1 MVMPFAFALWLT
13 AVTAPHADTCPV
25 IAEAPKSKG
34 YVWRVL
40 VSLNQLLNAA
50 TGGEPDETLSSRWGR
65 TRGRKRFARF
75 ACWLLDKLKPC
86 HCATAIERGPDGKPL
101 AHQLHP

>member
-1 MVMPFAFALWLT
+1 MVMPFAFAIWLA
-13 AVTAPHADTCPV
+13 AVTAPHKDTCPV
-25 IAEAPKSKG
+25 ITEAPKSKG

-40 VSLNQLLNAA
+40 VSLNQTLNAL

-65 TRGRKRFARF
+65 TRDKRKFARI

-86 HCATAIERGPDGKPL
+86 HCASAVERDEAGATL
-101 AHQLHP
+101 AHQMHR